1 LKAAD
6 TLWGC
11 ASANGF
17 PLPGAIPVVC
27 DEFATMIS
35 AYHGPDPLQRS
46 SDPMVQRRRARLAEH
61 LPGLESELDE
71 LFGDV
76 DDGATAVVC
85 ADSDGIVL
93 FLRVGQDVVDDIFGL
108 GLWVGM
114 NWHKQLAAL
123 PRETVCHAAPV
134 LAGDRSHAA
143 TVAILSRSPSASAY
157 TRALT
162 HCLARAVSY
171 RAAAETTHR
180 PLTPIVPDGPELA
193 AHRERLAVASRVACG
208 DPGVSRSLELA
219 QRLAGRN
226 IPILLIGETGTGKEV
241 FARAVHIL
249 SHRYVGPFVAVNCAS
264 VPESLI
270 ESELFGYR
278 PGAFSGASRD
288 GYRGRIVQADGGV
301 LFLDEIGD
309 MPTALQARL
318 LRVLETME
326 VTPLGSDDA
335 VRVNIQIISATHQ
348 DLEQNVRDGLF
359 RGDLYYRLC
368 GMRINL
374 PSLRERDGRR
384 TLLIAVLDEESHGAA
399 VFERSALDALDAYS
413 WPGNVRE
420 LRNTVRVALALAE
433 DGVVRVQH
441 LPPQI
446 TGRLPGKASGG
457 DERSRLLWEI
467 EQHRWNISAVARVLG
482 VSRNTLYRRM
492 RRLSI
497 AIPGQVVE
505 ADQAA
510 RRPDQDHGE
519 S

>member
-1 LKAAD
+1 MGLMVSGTRCCGDGVEGRALPSAVRAMNEEPAD
-6 TLWGC
+6 M
-11 ASANGF
+11 F
-17 PLPGAIPVVC
+17 PDHRAHDHL
-27 DEFATMIS
+27 
-35 AYHGPDPLQRS
+35 HRS
-46 SDPMVQRRRARLAEH
+46 SDPLVQRRRARLAEQ
-61 LPGLESELDE
+61 LPGLEGELDR

-76 DDGATAVVC
+76 DDGATAIVC
-85 ADSDGIVL
+85 TDSEGIVL
-93 FLRVGQDVVDDIFGL
+93 FLRVGQDVVDDIFGV

-114 NWHKQLAAL
+114 NWHKQLAL

-134 LAGDRSHAA
+134 HAGDQHHAA
-143 TVAILSRSPSASAY
+143 SVAILSRSPAASNHA
-157 TRALT
+157 RALIR
-162 HCLARAVSY
+162 CLARALSY
-171 RAAAETTHR
+171 RAKAELAQR
-180 PLTPIVPDGPELA
+180 PAPTLVPDGPELA
-193 AHRERLAVASRVACG
+193 AHRERLAVATRVACG
-208 DPGVSRSLELA
+208 DQGVAGSLELA

-278 PGAFSGASRD
+278 PGAFSGASRE

-309 MPTALQARL
+309 MPSALQARL

-335 VRVNIQIISATHQ
+335 VRVDIQIISATHR
-348 DLEQNVRDGLF
+348 DLEQSVRDGMF

-384 TLLIAVLDEESHGAA
+384 DLLVAVLKEESRGTA
-399 VFERSALDALDAYS
+399 VFEASALDVLDRYS
-413 WPGNVRE
+413 WPGNLRE

-433 DGVVRVQH
+433 EGVVRIQH

-446 TGRLPGKASGG
+446 TGRPLTKPDAD
-457 DERSRLLWEI
+457 DERSRLLREI
-467 EQHRWNISAVARVLG
+467 ERQRWNVSAVARSLG

-492 RRLSI
+492 RRLAI
-497 AIPGQVVE
+497 AIPGH
-505 ADQAA
+505 AA
-510 RRPDQDHGE
+510 EDPGPPGRV
-519 S
+519 

>member
-1 LKAAD
+1 
-6 TLWGC
+6 
-11 ASANGF
+11 
-17 PLPGAIPVVC
+17 
-27 DEFATMIS
+27 
-35 AYHGPDPLQRS
+35 
-46 SDPMVQRRRARLAEH
+46 
-61 LPGLESELDE
+61 
-71 LFGDV
+71 
-76 DDGATAVVC
+76 
-85 ADSDGIVL
+85 
-93 FLRVGQDVVDDIFGL
+93 
-108 GLWVGM
+108 
-114 NWHKQLAAL
+114 
-123 PRETVCHAAPV
+123 
-134 LAGDRSHAA
+134 
-143 TVAILSRSPSASAY
+143 
-157 TRALT
+157 
-162 HCLARAVSY
+162 
-171 RAAAETTHR
+171 
-180 PLTPIVPDGPELA
+180 
-193 AHRERLAVASRVACG
+193 
-208 DPGVSRSLELA
+208 
-219 QRLAGRN
+219 
-226 IPILLIGETGTGKEV
+226 
-241 FARAVHIL
+241 
-249 SHRYVGPFVAVNCAS
+249 
-264 VPESLI
+264 
-270 ESELFGYR
+270 LFGYR

-335 VRVNIQIISATHQ
+335 VSVDIQIISATHQ

-384 TLLIAVLDEESHGAA
+384 TLLIAVLDEESSGAA
-399 VFERSALDALDAYS
+399 VFERSALDALDHYS

-420 LRNTVRVALALAE
+420 LRNTLRVALALAE

-446 TGRLPGKASGG
+446 TGRLPAKASGG

-497 AIPGQVVE
+497 AIPGQVVD